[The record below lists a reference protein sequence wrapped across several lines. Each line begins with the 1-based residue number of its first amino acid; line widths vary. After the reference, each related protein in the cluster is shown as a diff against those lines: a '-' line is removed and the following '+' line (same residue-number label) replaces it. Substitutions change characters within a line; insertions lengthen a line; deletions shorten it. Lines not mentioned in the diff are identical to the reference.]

1 VTGRTRTARLLAYGT
16 VSTALSLLSD
26 RRLGDLVDS
35 AAPAGAG
42 IGGPTAVLDVEGVPV
57 FVKRVP
63 LSVRERQPGNVRST
77 ADLFGLPA
85 YFHYGLGSPGAGGW
99 RELAAQLMTTN
110 WVLAGEC
117 ASFPLLYH
125 WRVLPHPPRP
135 LPEELADTERVV
147 RYWGGSAGVRQRL
160 AGLAGA
166 TASVVLFLEYFPQT
180 LHEWLRGKVAEG
192 GAAAGWACAMAEAN
206 LRAAVSFMN
215 ARGMLHFDAHSGN
228 ILTDGRRLYLTD
240 FGLAVCPGFELSAA
254 EAAFVGG
261 RANYDRWYALSHLVE
276 WLVTELTGER
286 GEDRAQFISAC
297 ANGAGPDV
305 QPAAAGKIIKRWAPA
320 AEVMTGF
327 WDTLRRESRSAPYPA
342 ALIDRACAAMGDAGH
357 WLRDG

>member
-1 VTGRTRTARLLAYGT
+1 VTGRSRTARLFAYGT

-42 IGGPTAVLDVEGVPV
+42 IGGPTSVLDVEGIPV

-63 LSVRERQPGNVRST
+63 LTGTELQPGNAMST
-77 ADLFGLPA
+77 ADLFGLPG
-85 YFHYGLGSPGAGGW
+85 YFHYGLGSPGFGGW
-99 RELAAQLMTTN
+99 RELAAQIMTTN

-125 WRVLPHPPRP
+125 WRVLPRPPQP
-135 LPEELADTERVV
+135 LPEELADTEKVAT
-147 RYWGGSAGVRQRL
+147 YWGGSPGVRRRL

-166 TASVVLFLEYFPQT
+166 TASVVLFLEFIPQD
-180 LHEWLRGKVAEG
+180 LHTWLRGKVAEG
-192 GAAAGWACAMAEAN
+192 GEAAARACAMVEAN
-206 LRAAVSFMN
+206 LRAGVSFMN

-228 ILTDGRRLYLTD
+228 ILTDGRRLYFTD

-254 EAAFVGG
+254 EAAFVGE
-261 RANYDRWYALSHLVE
+261 RASYDRWYALSHLVE

-286 GEDRAQFISAC
+286 GAGRARFISAC
-297 ANGAGPDV
+297 ANGARPDV
-305 QPAAAGKIIKRWAPA
+305 PLAAAGQIIKRWAPA
-320 AEVMTGF
+320 AEVMREF
-327 WDTLRRESRSAPYPA
+327 WDTLRCESLSAPYPD
-342 ALIDRACAAMGDAGH
+342 ALIGRACAAMGDAG
-357 WLRDG
+357 R